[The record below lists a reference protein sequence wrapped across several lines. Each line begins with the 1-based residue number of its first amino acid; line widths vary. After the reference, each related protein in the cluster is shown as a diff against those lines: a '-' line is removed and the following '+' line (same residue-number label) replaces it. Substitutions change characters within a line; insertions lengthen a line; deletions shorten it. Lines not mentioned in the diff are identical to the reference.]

1 MPSRQNEG
9 TANFPY
15 QTLLVSFHLQYR
27 NVYSDVIYKLNEDFV
42 IGLVEGAKKKP
53 KSLKV
58 GMNEIV
64 TGKAIA
70 KYDVKEVYTT
80 NNGMC
85 FTIIPNEIFMT
96 PYVDYLTILVSK
108 RDKMDE
114 LIVQISSNDTFHTT
128 YATAPAMNNEMI
140 SIDFDIRNKGDG
152 LTIEYTEE
160 NTEYINEC
168 SEMAFFKCY
177 ATTIA
182 ESEEFK
188 CPKKCVS
195 LIYQAIMDTIAHN
208 IPRCETDAE
217 NYCMVGTE
225 SMKPIGKLKST
236 CRKQCNYKGSN

>member
-1 MPSRQNEG
+1 MKWS
-9 TANFPY
+9 AL
-15 QTLLVSFHLQYR
+15 TL
-27 NVYSDVIYKLNEDFV
+27 IYL
-42 IGLVEGAKKKP
+42 
-53 KSLKV
+53 
-58 GMNEIV
+58 
-64 TGKAIA
+64 
-70 KYDVKEVYTT
+70 
-80 NNGMC
+80 
-85 FTIIPNEIFMT
+85 
-96 PYVDYLTILVSK
+96 
-108 RDKMDE
+108 
-114 LIVQISSNDTFHTT
+114 
-128 YATAPAMNNEMI
+128 
-140 SIDFDIRNKGDG
+140 RNKGDG